1 MTNPKVQ
8 FSIRL
13 FDSFIIYIN
22 AYFIYKDFDPL
33 ENLVDNA
40 ALLYILTFHT
50 SEYKIGNVIITGAV
64 LKLTP
69 VSVEREVYSFS
80 T

>member
-40 ALLYILTFHT
+40 ALLFILTLRQNT
-50 SEYKIGNVIITGAV
+50 K
-64 LKLTP
+64 
-69 VSVEREVYSFS
+69 
-80 T
+80 